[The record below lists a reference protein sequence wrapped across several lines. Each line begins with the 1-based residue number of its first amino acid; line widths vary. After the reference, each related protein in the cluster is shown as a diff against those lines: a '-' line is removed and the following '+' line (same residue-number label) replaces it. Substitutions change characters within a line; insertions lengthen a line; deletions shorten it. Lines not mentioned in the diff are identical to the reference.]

1 MWLELGVYSRQRVQH
16 LAQLGL
22 SREMAKVKTG
32 RTDRGL
38 VIKDF

>member
-1 MWLELGVYSRQRVQH
+1 MGLEVGVYSRQRVQH
-16 LAQLGL
+16 MPQLRL